1 MRPRAAMLSR
11 AVGTVVLASLAAY
24 AIAVPGTAYAAST
37 APWWRLDATV
47 ASSTTPLPEA
57 QVIATAANLG
67 DGEVNGAEAP
77 VVFSDVLPS
86 TVTPVAVEARRAGD
100 DPNAAAIGISDCAL
114 EGQTVACRYPGKLAP
129 YERLVMRISV
139 NVNQPGAS
147 FENLVTVAGGNASS
161 KSLSRTLSVGSEP
174 PLGLEGERYELTPEN
189 EDGSSDLQAGSHPFQ
204 LTTTL
209 DFNQTLRR
217 YAPTEFFPEEE
228 VLPSA
233 ASALPRSLRIK
244 LPPGLV
250 ADASAVPQ
258 CSEAAFAAIKE
269 KNLNLCPDDAAV
281 GVASVT
287 INLGHVPR
295 LVAWA
300 QLMVPVF
307 NLQPAAGEPARFG
320 FEAEGA
326 AVIIRTAVPT
336 GGDYAAEA
344 HIEQI
349 TQLAQ
354 IISSQVTLWGVPDD
368 PRHNS
373 ARGWDCLGGGEW
385 TKGEPPCTEVEAQK
399 PQALLT
405 LPTSCSA
412 QEPATLVETL
422 TGESWLYE
430 DKKTGAK
437 TKAEFTA
444 QLGEESPTAMTGC
457 PLPFA
462 PSLTLEPEQHS
473 ASTPTGV
480 SVNVKM
486 PQEDLTAASG
496 LAESALLET
505 TVALPEGVQLNPSS
519 ANGLQACPESAEGG
533 YEGIGF
539 TGFQQFSLAEALPG
553 AATFTP
559 GFSFGAS
566 DEPPPSCPNA
576 SKIGTAKISTPLL
589 PKEVEGAV
597 YLAAPAP
604 NGESG
609 KNPFNS
615 LVALYI
621 VAQDREAGVLV
632 KLAGKGELNEQ
643 TGQLTTTFA
652 NTPQLPFANLELHI
666 TGGPRAALST
676 PVRCGSYQTSSTFV
690 PWSGG
695 ASAHPQSSFEIPCAS
710 NPSGALAFSPSFR
723 AGVENAQAAAFT
735 SFSLDLERPDGD
747 QQLTGIAVQMPQ
759 GISGLLSKLTPCPE
773 PAAGQEWSCGEASLI
788 GHTVATAGLGNEP
801 VTLPGTAYLTTGYD
815 GAPFGV
821 LVQTPA
827 VAGPFNLGM
836 VNVRS
841 RINVNPVDALIT
853 ITSDP
858 GPRGEGIPTRVR
870 GIPADLKQVQVNVD
884 RSGFIFN
891 PTDCA
896 AMKVEGSLQ
905 GAEGAS
911 VAVSYP
917 FGVSNCAGLPFKP
930 AFAASVK
937 GRASKADG
945 AALAVKVTSPGLG
958 QANIAKT
965 IVTLPKQL
973 PSRLTTIQKACLAK
987 VFEANPAACDEG
999 SLVGYATIHTPI
1011 LKNPLSGP
1019 AYLVSHGNAA
1029 FPDLEFVLQGE
1040 GLEIILDGKTDIKK
1054 GVTTARFESVPDQP
1068 FTSFETVF
1076 PAGPHSALT
1085 ANVAEKKHYDLC
1097 GEKLVMPTVITGQNG
1112 AAVEQ
1117 QTKIAIEGCPKA
1129 KPPTSK
1135 LAKAITACRQRHK
1148 HAKAARVSC
1157 ERKAR
1162 RRYAAKKATHGHRPR
1177 KALHGDKQR

>member
-1 MRPRAAMLSR
+1 MRARAVMLSR
-11 AVGTVVLASLAAY
+11 AVGAIVATSVVACATAA
-24 AIAVPGTAYAAST
+24 PGSAGAAST
-37 APWWRLDATV
+37 APWWRLGATV
-47 ASSTTPLPEA
+47 ASSPALLPEA

-67 DGEVNGAEAP
+67 DGDIEGEEAP
-77 VVFSDVLPS
+77 VVFSDVLPAKLA
-86 TVTPVAVEARRAGD
+86 PVAVKAFVGGD
-100 DPNAAAIGISDCAL
+100 DPLGRTEEIPSSDCAL
-114 EGQTVACRYPGKLAP
+114 DGQTVTCRYPETLHP
-129 YERLVMRISV
+129 YERLMMRITVDVKES
-139 NVNQPGAS
+139 GAA
-147 FENLVTVAGGNASS
+147 EDLVTVAGANASS
-161 KSLSRTLSVGSEP
+161 KSLSKTLSLGSSEP
-174 PLGLEGERYELTPEN
+174 QLGLEGERYELMPEG
-189 EDGSSDLQAGSHPFQ
+189 EDGGSDVQAGSHPFQ
-204 LTTTL
+204 WTSTL
-209 DFNQTLRR
+209 DFNETLRR
-217 YAPTEFFPEEE
+217 YTTKAHGEQ

-233 ASALPRSLRIK
+233 ASALPRDVRIK

-250 ADASAVPQ
+250 GDAGAVPQ
-258 CSEAAFAAIKE
+258 CPEAAFAAIRPKQ
-269 KNLNLCPDDAAV
+269 LNLCPDDTAV
-281 GVASVT
+281 GVASVMV
-287 INLGHVPR
+287 NLGGVTPF
-295 LVAWA
+295 VAWA
-300 QLMVPVF
+300 ELMVPVF
-307 NLQPAAGEPARFG
+307 NLEPAAGEPARFG

-326 AVIIRTAVPT
+326 AVIIKTAVPT
-336 GGDYAAEA
+336 GGDYAVEA
-344 HIEQI
+344 RIEQL
-349 TQLAQ
+349 TQIAQ

-385 TKGEPPCTEVEAQK
+385 TKGEPPCTELEAQAPK
-399 PQALLT
+399 ALLT

-422 TGESWLYE
+422 TGESWPF
-430 DKKTGAK
+430 
-437 TKAEFTA
+437 AEGESKRTTSFDA
-444 QLGEESPTAMTGC
+444 QLGEESPVTMTGC
-457 PLPFA
+457 PLPFV
-462 PSLTLEPEQHS
+462 PSLSLEPEQHT

-480 SVNVKM
+480 SVDVKM
-486 PQEDLTAASG
+486 AQEDLTAASG
-496 LAESALLET
+496 LAEPALLET

-519 ANGLQACPESAEGG
+519 ANGLQACPESFEGG

-539 TGFQQFSLAEALPG
+539 TGFERFSLAEAPPG
-553 AATFTP
+553 AATFTS
-559 GFSFGAS
+559 GFRFGAE
-566 DEPPPSCPNA
+566 DGQPPSCPNA
-576 SKIGTAKISTPLL
+576 SKIGTAMISTPLL
-589 PKEVEGAV
+589 PEEVEGAV

-604 NGESG
+604 NGEAG
-609 KNPFNS
+609 RNPFNS
-615 LVALYI
+615 LVALYL
-621 VAQDREAGVLV
+621 VAQDEKAGVLV

-676 PVRCGSYQTSSTFV
+676 PVRCGSYQTTSTFV

-695 ASAHPQSSFEIPCAS
+695 ASAHPQSSFEIPCGS
-710 NPSGALAFSPSFR
+710 NPSGALAFSPSFK
-723 AGVENAQAAAFT
+723 AGVENSQAAAFT
-735 SFSLDLERPDGD
+735 SFSLDLERPDGN

-773 PAAGQEWSCGEASLI
+773 PPAGQEWSCGEASLI
-788 GHTVATAGLGNEP
+788 GHTVATAGLGSEP

-841 RINVNPVDALIT
+841 RINVNPVSALIT

-858 GPRGEGIPTRVR
+858 GPRGEAIPTRVR

-911 VAVSYP
+911 VPVSYP
-917 FGVSNCAGLPFKP
+917 FGVSNCAGLSFKP
-930 AFAASVK
+930 GFSASAK
-937 GRASKADG
+937 GQGSKAG
-945 AALAVKVTSPGLG
+945 GTAFTVKVTSPGLG

-973 PSRLTTIQKACLAK
+973 PSRLSTIQKACLAK

-999 SLVGYATIHTPI
+999 SLVGSATIHTPI

-1040 GLEIILDGKTDIKK
+1040 GLEIVLDGKTDIKK

-1085 ANVAEKKHYDLC
+1085 ANVAEKKHFDLC
-1097 GEKLVMPTVITGQNG
+1097 GEKLVMPTTITGQNG

-1117 QTKIAIEGCPKA
+1117 QTQISIQGCPKV
-1129 KPPTSK
+1129 KPPASK
-1135 LAKAITACRQRHK
+1135 LAKALTACRQRHK
-1148 HAKAARVSC
+1148 HAKAARVTC
-1157 ERKAR
+1157 ERNAR

-1177 KALHGDKQR
+1177 TALHGDKQR